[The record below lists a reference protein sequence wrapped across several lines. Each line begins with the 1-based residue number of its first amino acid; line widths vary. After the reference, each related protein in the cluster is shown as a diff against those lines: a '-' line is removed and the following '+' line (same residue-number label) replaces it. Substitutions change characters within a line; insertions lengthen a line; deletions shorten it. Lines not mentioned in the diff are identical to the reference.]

1 MDTSTHLTTTT
12 TSTTIA
18 PAAGDSLDLIPAWT
32 PEPNRTLVNEWLRS
46 KRSAHTRDAYA
57 HDITQFW
64 LFLLNPTRPLHAAL
78 DQVTLTDIQ
87 DYALALEHSDLS
99 SSSQMR
105 KLATVKSLFTF
116 AHRVGAL
123 RFNVAAAQPL
133 PAVEDT
139 LAERILTSAQIQHML
154 FAAKQSGNPRNYM
167 LLLLLYGSGCRCE
180 EACNLQWRNIQEREQ
195 AGQITV
201 YGKGRKTRAI
211 PLHQF
216 VWDELMRYQ
225 KASVA
230 PDAYVFPSR
239 QVKLIDGKP
248 SYRMDES
255 SAWRVVKAIAA
266 LAGIPNA
273 STHWLRHAHAT
284 HAMDAGA
291 PLRLIMAIMGHAD
304 LRTPAKYQH
313 VRPEASTS
321 QYLPF

>member
-1 MDTSTHLTTTT
+1 MDTSTRLT

-18 PAAGDSLDLIPAWT
+18 PVANDSLDLIPAWT

-57 HDITQFW
+57 YDITQFW
-64 LFLLNPTRPLHAAL
+64 LFLLNPTRPIRTAL

-87 DYALALEHSDLS
+87 DYTALLAHPDSKLS

-105 KLATVKSLFTF
+105 KLAAVKSLFTF
-116 AHRVGAL
+116 AYRVGAL

-154 FAAKQSGNPRNYM
+154 FAAKQSSNPRNYM

-180 EACNLQWRNIQEREQ
+180 EACNLQWRNVQEREQ

-216 VWDELMRYQ
+216 VWDELMRYRP
-225 KASVA
+225 ASA
-230 PDAYVFPSR
+230 TPDAYVFPSR
-239 QVKLIDGKP
+239 QVKLIDEKP
-248 SYRMDES
+248 NYRMDES
-255 SAWRVVKAIAA
+255 SAWRVVKAMAVR
-266 LAGIPNA
+266 AGIPKA

-313 VRPEASTS
+313 IRPEDSTS